1 MITLFRMMV
10 VKYIKTRWECAFW
23 MEFNKQAN
31 ELVKHPENIEKK
43 ILPYL
48 VDAIR
53 KASEMEKLYTIPDEL
68 LIKGHKND

>member
-48 VDAIR
+48 AEIIH
-53 KASEMEKLYTIPDEL
+53 ASTNSTTTNENAFLV
-68 LIKGHKND
+68 KGQKNG